1 MVKRV
6 KEDALAHREWKQARE
21 VELRQLRKK
30 QQRTQYELSKVE
42 AVREKQEVVLKRKHE
57 EVAAAHRRVK
67 EMEKQSVKSRAG
79 KGRLLPA
86 GNMEPGVV
94 GAWLVRLANSF
105 FAQKNGFSV
114 LKRLSFDR
122 RSTSASARRRSR

>member
-1 MVKRV
+1 MLCCDQVNLVKRV

-94 GAWLVRLANSF
+94 GAWLVRP
-105 FAQKNGFSV
+105 
-114 LKRLSFDR
+114 
-122 RSTSASARRRSR
+122 

>member
-1 MVKRV
+1 MLCCDQVNLVKRV

-57 EVAAAHRRVK
+57 EVRF
-67 EMEKQSVKSRAG
+67 
-79 KGRLLPA
+79 
-86 GNMEPGVV
+86 
-94 GAWLVRLANSF
+94 NSILIPF
-105 FAQKNGFSV
+105 
-114 LKRLSFDR
+114 
-122 RSTSASARRRSR
+122 

>member
-1 MVKRV
+1 MVMDRQQQQRLGTIEKEMETLKREKVNLVKRV

-57 EVAAAHRRVK
+57 EVRF
-67 EMEKQSVKSRAG
+67 
-79 KGRLLPA
+79 
-86 GNMEPGVV
+86 N
-94 GAWLVRLANSF
+94 NSISIQF
-105 FAQKNGFSV
+105 
-114 LKRLSFDR
+114 
-122 RSTSASARRRSR
+122 